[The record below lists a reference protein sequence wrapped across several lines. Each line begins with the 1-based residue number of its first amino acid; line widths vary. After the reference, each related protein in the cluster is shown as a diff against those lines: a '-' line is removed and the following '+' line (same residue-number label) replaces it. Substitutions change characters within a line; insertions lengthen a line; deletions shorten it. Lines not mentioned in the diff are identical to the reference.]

1 MVCNGMKVRL
11 ITHTP
16 DPERVVAM
24 AAKSCHTVETPE
36 MGEMSEKE
44 IKAIIR
50 ITRDAGHHS
59 VLEHASFTFAIDNVS
74 RALTHQLVRHRL
86 ASYSQQSQRYVNL
99 KPLEYVTPP
108 TVAGNSEASEKYRQ
122 VMEYLEKSYEE
133 LVDMGIPL
141 EDARY
146 ILPNATH
153 TNIVVTM
160 NAREL
165 INFFTL
171 RTCMKAQWE
180 IRAMAYIMLSQVRKI
195 APTIFETAGPA
206 CLRGDCPEGEVEC
219 AERMRKGLLKGARE

>member
-1 MVCNGMKVRL
+1 MKVEL
-11 ITHTP
+11 ITYTP

-24 AAKSCHTVETPE
+24 AAKSCHTVHTPE
-36 MGEMSEKE
+36 MNEMNEGE
-44 IKAIIR
+44 IKGIIR

-59 VLEHASFTFAIDNVS
+59 VLEHASFTFAIDDVS

-99 KPLEYVTPP
+99 KPLEYVSPP
-108 TVAGNSEASEKYRQ
+108 TVRVNPEAGKKYEEI
-122 VMEYLEKSYEE
+122 MKYLEKSYGE
-133 LVDMGIPL
+133 LVEMGIPL

-180 IRAMAYIMLSQVRKI
+180 IRALAYIMLKKVRDV
-195 APTIFETAGPA
+195 APTIFENAGPA
-206 CLRGDCPEGEVEC
+206 CLRGKCPEGETEC
-219 AERMRKGLLKGARE
+219 AERMKKGLLKGAKP

>member
-1 MVCNGMKVRL
+1 MGCDAMKVRL
-11 ITHTP
+11 ITYTP

-24 AAKSCHTVETPE
+24 AAKSCHTVETPKME
-36 MGEMSEKE
+36 KMSDDE

-59 VLEHASFTFAIDNVS
+59 VLEHANFTFAIDNVS

-99 KPLEYVTPP
+99 KPLDYVVPP
-108 TVAGNSEASEKYRQ
+108 TVKNNEDALRKYEEI
-122 VMEYLEKSYEE
+122 MKYLEEQYEE
-133 LVDMGIPL
+133 LVEMGIPL

-180 IRAMAYIMLSQVRKI
+180 IRAMAYIMLAQVRKI

-219 AERMRKGLLKGARE
+219 AERMRKGLLGARP

>member
-1 MVCNGMKVRL
+1 MKVRL
-11 ITHTP
+11 IRYTP
-16 DPERVVAM
+16 EPEKVVAM
-24 AAKSCHTVETPE
+24 AAKSCHTVDIPE
-36 MGEMSEKE
+36 MEEMSEKE

-59 VLEHASFTFAIDNVS
+59 VMEHASFTFAIEDVS

-99 KPLEYVTPP
+99 EPLEYVTPSS
-108 TVAGNSEASEKYRQ
+108 VAGNEKARERYAE
-122 VMEYLEKSYEE
+122 VMKYLEKSYHE
-133 LVDMGIPL
+133 LVEMGIPL

-165 INFFTL
+165 WNFFTL

-180 IRAMAYIMLSQVRKI
+180 IRTMAFIMLKQVREI
-195 APTIFETAGPA
+195 APTLFDKAGPA
-206 CLRGDCPEGEVEC
+206 CLRGPCPEGEHEC
-219 AERMRKGLLKGARE
+219 AERMRKGLLKGAKK

>member
-1 MVCNGMKVRL
+1 MKVRL

-24 AAKSCHTVETPE
+24 AAKSCHTVDIPKTE
-36 MGEMSEKE
+36 EMSEKE
-44 IKAIIR
+44 IEAIIR

-59 VLEHASFTFAIDNVS
+59 VMEHASFTFSIEDVS

-99 KPLEYVTPP
+99 EPLEYVAPP
-108 TVAGNSEASEKYRQ
+108 TVSSNRKAREKYEEI
-122 VMEYLEKSYEE
+122 MEYLEKSYHEM
-133 LVDMGIPL
+133 VDIGIPL

-165 INFFTL
+165 WNFFTL

-180 IRAMAYIMLSQVRKI
+180 IRTLAYIMLRQVRDV
-195 APTIFETAGPA
+195 APTLFEGAGPA
-206 CLRGDCPEGEVEC
+206 CLRGPCPEGEREC
-219 AERMRKGLLKGARE
+219 AERVRRGLRGVKR

>member
-1 MVCNGMKVRL
+1 MKVRL
-11 ITHTP
+11 IKYTP
-16 DPERVVAM
+16 EPEKVVAM
-24 AAKSCHTVETPE
+24 AAKSCHTVDIPE
-36 MGEMSEKE
+36 MDGMSEDE

-59 VLEHASFTFAIDNVS
+59 VMEHASFTFAIEDVS

-99 KPLEYVTPP
+99 EPLEYVIPP
-108 TVAGNSEASEKYRQ
+108 SIHGNEKAMEKYREL
-122 VMEYLEKSYEE
+122 MKSIEKGYKE
-133 LVDMGIPL
+133 LVEAGVPL

-165 INFFTL
+165 WNFFTL

-180 IRAMAYIMLSQVRKI
+180 IRTLAFIMLRMVKDV
-195 APTIFETAGPA
+195 APALFEGAGPA
-206 CLRGDCPEGEVEC
+206 CLRGPCPEGEYEC
-219 AERMRKGLLKGARE
+219 AERVRKGMGVKK

>member
-1 MVCNGMKVRL
+1 MACNGMKVRL
-11 ITHTP
+11 LTYTP

-24 AAKSCHTVETPE
+24 AAKSCHTVDTPE
-36 MGEMSEKE
+36 MEDMSEKE

-59 VLEHASFTFAIDNVS
+59 VLEHASFTFVIDNVS

-86 ASYSQQSQRYVNL
+86 ASYSQQSQRYVSL
-99 KPLEYVTPP
+99 KPLEYVEPP
-108 TVAGNSEASEKYRQ
+108 TILAKEKAREKYGE
-122 VMEYLEKSYEE
+122 VMRYLEESYTE

-180 IRAMAYIMLSQVRKI
+180 IRALAYIMLNKVRKI

-206 CLRGDCPEGEVEC
+206 CLRGDCPEGEIEC
-219 AERMRKGLLKGARE
+219 AVRMRKGLLKGAKP

>member
-1 MVCNGMKVRL
+1 MRL
-11 ITHTP
+11 IRYTP

-24 AAKSCHTVETPE
+24 AAKSCHTVDIPE
-36 MGEMSEKE
+36 MDELSDKE

-59 VLEHASFTFAIDNVS
+59 VMEHASFTFAIEDVS

-99 KPLEYVTPP
+99 KPLEYVIPP
-108 TVAGNSEASEKYRQ
+108 TISGKKEAAEKYRE
-122 VMEYLEKSYEE
+122 VMDYLEKSYQE

-165 INFFTL
+165 WNFFTL

-180 IRAMAYIMLSQVRKI
+180 IRTMAYIMLKQVRDI
-195 APTIFETAGPA
+195 APTLFENAGPA
-206 CLRGDCPEGEVEC
+206 CLRGPCPEGEREC
-219 AERMRKGLLKGARE
+219 AERVRKGLLKGGRK

>member
-1 MVCNGMKVRL
+1 MKVRL
-11 ITHTP
+11 IRYTP

-24 AAKSCHTVETPE
+24 AAKSCHTVDIPD
-36 MGEMSEKE
+36 MDGMSEDE

-50 ITRDAGHHS
+50 LTRDMGHHS
-59 VLEHASFTFAIDNVS
+59 VMEHASFTFAIEDVS

-99 KPLEYVTPP
+99 EPLEYVTPP
-108 TVAGNSEASEKYRQ
+108 TIAQNEEASEKYKEIMR
-122 VMEYLEKSYEE
+122 YLERNYHE
-133 LVDMGIPL
+133 LVEMGIPL

-165 INFFTL
+165 WNFFTL
-171 RTCMKAQWE
+171 RTCMHAQWE
-180 IRAMAYIMLSQVRKI
+180 IRTMAWMMLKQVKEV
-195 APTIFETAGPA
+195 APTIFENAGPA
-206 CLRGDCPEGEVEC
+206 CMRGPCPEKDMEC
-219 AERMRKGLLKGARE
+219 YERMRPFRERR

>member
-1 MVCNGMKVRL
+1 MGDNGMKVRL
-11 ITHTP
+11 VTYTP

-24 AAKSCHTVETPE
+24 AAKSCHTVDNPA
-36 MGEMSEKE
+36 MGEMSEQE
-44 IKAIIR
+44 IGAIIR

-99 KPLEYVTPP
+99 EPLDYVLPP
-108 TVAGNSEASEKYRQ
+108 TVAGNPEARRKYEE
-122 VMEYLEKSYEE
+122 VMGFLEKSYGE
-133 LVDMGIPL
+133 LVNMGIPL

-153 TNIVVTM
+153 TNIIVTM

-180 IRAMAYIMLSQVRKI
+180 IRAMAYVMLRLVRDI
-195 APTIFETAGPA
+195 APTIFENAGPA

-219 AERMRKGLLKGARE
+219 AIRMRKGLLKGAGP

>member
-1 MVCNGMKVRL
+1 MKVEL
-11 ITHTP
+11 ITYTP

-24 AAKSCHTVETPE
+24 AAKSCHTVDTPE
-36 MGEMSEKE
+36 MKEMSEGE
-44 IKAIIR
+44 IKGIIR

-59 VLEHASFTFAIDNVS
+59 VLEHASFTFAIDDVS

-99 KPLEYVTPP
+99 KPLEYVSPP
-108 TVAGNSEASEKYRQ
+108 TVNADPEVRRKYEEI
-122 VMEYLEKSYEE
+122 MEYLERSYEE
-133 LVDMGIPL
+133 LVEMGITL

-180 IRAMAYIMLSQVRKI
+180 IRALAYIMLKKVRDI
-195 APTIFETAGPA
+195 APTIFERAGPA
-206 CLRGDCPEGEVEC
+206 CLRGACPEGEVEC
-219 AERMRKGLLKGARE
+219 AERMRKGLLKGERP

>member
-1 MVCNGMKVRL
+1 MGCNGMKVRL
-11 ITHTP
+11 ITYTP

-24 AAKSCHTVETPE
+24 AAKSCHTVETPDME
-36 MGEMSEKE
+36 EMSDEE

-99 KPLEYVTPP
+99 KPLEYVVPP
-108 TVAGNSEASEKYRQ
+108 TVKNNDEALRKYEEI
-122 VMEYLEKSYEE
+122 MKYLEEQYEE

-180 IRAMAYIMLSQVRKI
+180 IRAMAYIMLAQVRKI

-219 AERMRKGLLKGARE
+219 AKRMRKGLLGARP